1 MSLLRSLRARELS
14 GGGARSLLDLPS
26 AFCER
31 IDAGEAA
38 LPSTLREPM
47 PLLLRKLETRL
58 RNHRED
64 LQSSELRTMV
74 MSLGKRV
81 QESEQQRDVFVSC
94 QGDVLLIQLLQRLAP
109 PDGPLV
115 DAVVVNECVQI
126 LVRLA
131 TPPPRGGG
139 RVGPP
144 WARAPP
150 LPPSPRKRRAHHSR
164 VASLPPVRR
173 RSSPSRTATPPRA

>member
-1 MSLLRSLRARELS
+1 MSILRSLRARELS

-47 PLLLRKLETRL
+47 PLLLRKLEKRL
-58 RNHRED
+58 RNRED
-64 LQSSELRTMV
+64 LQSSELRTMI

-94 QGDVLLIQLLQRLAP
+94 QGDVLLIRLLQRLAP
-109 PDGPLV
+109 PDGPLA

-131 TPPPRGGG
+131 TPPPQRGCG

-144 WARAPP
+144 WARPSPPP
-150 LPPSPRKRRAHHSR
+150 LAPRRAHAL
-164 VASLPPVRR
+164 ASHLPPVRR
-173 RSSPSRTATPPRA
+173 RSSPSRTATRPRA